1 MSDLDTSARAIH
13 LALVIHRGSLQRAVR
28 SRFVEA
34 AAGVELDNA
43 TPRLYRWNQPK
54 LRSGC
59 DHLTRT
65 RHEIRNFEFF
75 HNIRHP

>member
-43 TPRLYRWNQPK
+43 TPRL
-54 LRSGC
+54 
-59 DHLTRT
+59 
-65 RHEIRNFEFF
+65 
-75 HNIRHP
+75 